1 MTGVQTCALPIY
13 PGQDGLPGVPGPDA
27 ASGQYSGDTGA
38 YSEHN
43 EFLERAYRILN
54 KVYFEDKLPEAV
66 ITIQS
71 SQRAYG
77 HITVGKVWQD
87 NWDSYH
93 EINISAEYLN
103 RPVENIIATLLHEC
117 CHLYAMENNIK
128 DTSNNYRYHNKRF
141 KEIAEKRDLKIS

>member
-1 MTGVQTCALPIY
+1 ML
-13 PGQDGLPGVPGPDA
+13 
-27 ASGQYSGDTGA
+27 
-38 YSEHN
+38 SEHN

-93 EINISAEYLN
+93 EINILLSS
-103 RPVENIIATLLHEC
+103 TLGAPSLSC
-117 CHLYAMENNIK
+117 IRQIK
-128 DTSNNYRYHNKRF
+128 
-141 KEIAEKRDLKIS
+141 